1 MCSAWRD
8 SACVLNGRLQTQ
20 PSTRRD
26 GATAASSN
34 VGDVRALLA
43 DLVRPT
49 PYSACTVL
57 WFTQSVSDVLA
68 KKGSYLDFWFRL
80 LLPLPAEKRNHV
92 QFRFLS
98 FRFPEPASRRV

>member
-1 MCSAWRD
+1 MVD
-8 SACVLNGRLQTQ
+8 FRLSRQ
-20 PSTRRD
+20 RD

-43 DLVRPT
+43 DLGRPK
-49 PYSACTVL
+49 PNPPCTVL
-57 WFTQSVSDVLA
+57 CFKQSVSDVLA

-98 FRFPEPASRRV
+98 FRFPGVSPRRV